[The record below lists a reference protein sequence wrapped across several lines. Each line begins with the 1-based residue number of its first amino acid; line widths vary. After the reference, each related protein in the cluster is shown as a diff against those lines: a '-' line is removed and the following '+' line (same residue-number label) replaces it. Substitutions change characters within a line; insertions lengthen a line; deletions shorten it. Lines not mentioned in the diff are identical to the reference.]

1 MLLAAFAFVAMAL
14 MASCPDRKMFAV
26 EPLVAHY
33 CISDSL
39 ALTKLAD
46 DDISETTMNDAVA
59 SRKARKRAA

>member
-1 MLLAAFAFVAMAL
+1 MLLAAFAIVAAAL
-14 MASCPDRKMFAV
+14 MASRPDQNLFAV

-33 CISDSL
+33 CIPNCL

-46 DDISETTMNDAVA
+46 DDRSETTMNDAVA